1 MVAQS
6 IDQLE
11 ATKNDGP
18 LVTVT
23 ETAID
28 PVPPL
33 SAAEFPSILDPSV
46 ISSVAPVHPGIN
58 TRLPTGMFP
67 QTTPSST
74 LPIYSF
80 QTPFGGISGNPHL
93 GFDYEIPRALPQRD
107 CYLESFYRNF
117 YAAHPFILPK
127 GPLIVLRQETPLE
140 PLLAAMRWIGSLYIE
155 RDTSPSL
162 FREAFRLIDGNT
174 VKDGFLVQ
182 ARLLLAIG
190 LDGNHRLE
198 KARKLMAEARDISI
212 QIGMNSQL
220 FATTNGQRSPIVEE
234 SWRRT
239 WWELYVVDALM
250 SGVHQTDIFTL
261 YDVPSDVALPCE
273 ELQYLTG
280 VSRPIEAL
288 VCAIFIGFRKY
299 LPRINQI
306 IWRTSDCSTAGHC
319 RRMPIEFNVP
329 ASWASSKGRQQRL
342 SISTSSSLI
351 GCFVYHLQ
359 NTTLMLRAKQMKCCF
374 RQS

>member
-1 MVAQS
+1 MAPQS
-6 IDQLE
+6 LCHIE
-11 ATKNDGP
+11 AT
-18 LVTVT
+18 
-23 ETAID
+23 ESC
-28 PVPPL
+28 VPPAML
-33 SAAEFPSILDPSV
+33 SAATIEHGPPLFAAELAPISDPSTFPG
-46 ISSVAPVHPGIN
+46 VAPEHLGIDTN
-58 TRLPTGMFP
+58 LPIGMFS
-67 QTTPSST
+67 QTTASFD
-74 LPIYSF
+74 LPAYSF
-80 QTPFGGISGNPHL
+80 QSSFGGIGGEPHL
-93 GFDYEIPRALPQRD
+93 GFHSEIPRALPQRER
-107 CYLESFYRNF
+107 YLESFYRNF

-127 GPLIVLRQETPLE
+127 EPLIVLRQETPLE

-212 QIGMNSQL
+212 QIGMNRQS
-220 FATTNGQRSPIVEE
+220 FATANGQRSPIVEE

>member
-1 MVAQS
+1 MGAQS
-6 IDQLE
+6 IAHLQ
-11 ATKNDGP
+11 ATKIDGP

-28 PVPPL
+28 PAPPL
-33 SAAEFPSILDPSV
+33 SASEFSSIPYPSV
-46 ISSVAPVHPGIN
+46 ISRVAPEHSGID
-58 TRLPTGMFP
+58 TRLPIGMFS
-67 QTTPSST
+67 QTSPSSRF
-74 LPIYSF
+74 PIYSF
-80 QTPFGGISGNPHL
+80 QTPLGGISGNSHL

-107 CYLESFYRNF
+107 CYLDSFYRNF
-117 YAAHPFILPK
+117 CAAHPFILPK
-127 GPLIVLRQETPLE
+127 EPLIVLTQETPFE

-212 QIGMNSQL
+212 QIGMNSQS
-220 FATTNGQRSPIVEE
+220 FATANGHRSPIVEE

-261 YDVPSDVALPCE
+261 YDVPSNVALPCE
-273 ELQYLTG
+273 EFQYLAG

-288 VCAIFIGFRKY
+288 VCAILIRSRKY
-299 LPRINQI
+299 LPRINQT
-306 IWRTSDCSTAGHC
+306 IWRTSGCSAAGRS
-319 RRMPIEFNVP
+319 RRMPIEFSVP
-329 ASWASSKGRQQRL
+329 ASWASSKGRKQRL
-342 SISTSSSLI
+342 NISTSS
-351 GCFVYHLQ
+351 
-359 NTTLMLRAKQMKCCF
+359 
-374 RQS
+374 